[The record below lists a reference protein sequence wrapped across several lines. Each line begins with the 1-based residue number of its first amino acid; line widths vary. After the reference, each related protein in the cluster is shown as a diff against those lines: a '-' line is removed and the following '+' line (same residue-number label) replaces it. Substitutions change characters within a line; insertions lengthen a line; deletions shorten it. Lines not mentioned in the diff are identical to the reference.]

1 MVATNCKWKVSKR
14 KKPPKWW
21 LISSY
26 KNDMRLWSGGLFP
39 DAECKICK
47 YKLLIISVYA
57 SGYGGTDTMP
67 RDGGG
72 T

>member
-1 MVATNCKWKVSKR
+1 
-14 KKPPKWW
+14 
-21 LISSY
+21 
-26 KNDMRLWSGGLFP
+26 MRLWSGGLFP